1 MPLEAVIRKSSG
13 RTRRLT
19 ATADLAVPIPLRLA
33 ALAGAVGA
41 SAVVSLVAANGERA
55 PWLTA
60 AEIAGVAVIAGVA
73 AALSPRV
80 VRTGRTLPLWVMG
93 LVAASL
99 CVESA
104 ARAAGVGRA
113 VEVVLLD
120 GLRVAALACA
130 ACGHLAGANG
140 LSRLLALFAALFA
153 AGLPLGP
160 AASPGAVRAALLL
173 FAAAAAWGA
182 AAAYWGGLRGRVSVA
197 GAGSGLLR
205 GRWAAH
211 GLIAGLAV
219 LTLAVGG
226 GGVAAGRAGLFPTSG
241 GSGSDATDPFA
252 RDGVGNGEDL
262 VAGSEEIRSFAPIDD
277 APFLEDDR
285 PSLFDAF
292 DDTFEEPFESDAEN
306 ERSQA
311 LDPDQV
317 AETRRDDMTVAGK
330 PAGGAFSTRRKPSPS
345 SGKTPDEDPSPALL
359 FVSGRVPVH
368 LRLVTYDRF
377 DGAAWR
383 PEPAP
388 KSRSLIARRVG
399 ERSWFGPDVNRAW
412 SDLFRGRD
420 AHGLKV
426 VNLSG
431 PNLPCP
437 PDTTGV
443 HIADV
448 DRADLFA
455 FAGPDTLRL
464 DRSSVPP
471 MTVIHAASR
480 RLDPG
485 TLDAPLLFQTTPVGT
500 TGVPAGLRGPLSEL
514 AADWTAGRS
523 RGRDEVNAIRDRLRT
538 SYTLD
543 PAAGDAA
550 DGPPVLDFLRNTER
564 GRSYQFATACCLLL
578 RCRGYGARV
587 VGGFYAD
594 PDDYDRALG
603 HTVVAADDVH
613 LWCEVAVAPGVWAT
627 VDPSPGYEV
636 LGPPPTWG
644 ERLTGAATVAGR
656 FVTDSPAASLAVLLT
671 CVGLVVF
678 RRRVADA
685 GDALGWR
692 LARLWRGERDAV
704 RAAVRVLDRRCRR
717 FGPARP
723 PGLSP
728 PRHFA
733 ALPGDVGFA
742 DAAAR
747 ALFAPELRDGD
758 VSLAAA
764 AVRSRAGAGGRGR
777 PAGGVEQRNPRAPA
791 APGTGDAHS
800 PETHPR
806 DPPRGRPGTVAG
818 LIGRSL
824 RADPGHPHASPIE
837 GAV

>member
-1 MPLEAVIRKSSG
+1 MPLEAVLRKVP
-13 RTRRLT
+13 RPKRRLT
-19 ATADLAVPIPLRLA
+19 ATANPVVPIPLRLA
-33 ALAGAVGA
+33 ASAGAVGA

-55 PWLTA
+55 PWLVA
-60 AEIAGVAVIAGVA
+60 AEIAAVAVVTSA
-73 AALSPRV
+73 AAVLSPRAG
-80 VRTGRTLPLWVMG
+80 RTGRTLPLWVMG
-93 LVAASL
+93 LVAAS
-99 CVESA
+99 
-104 ARAAGVGRA
+104 AGAEPVLRSLGAGRA
-113 VEVVLLD
+113 VGIVLLD

-160 AASPGAVRAALLL
+160 GASPGAVRAALLL

-182 AAAYWGGLRGRVSVA
+182 AASYWGGLRGRVSVA
-197 GAGSGLLR
+197 GTGR

-219 LTLAVGG
+219 LTLTVGG

-262 VAGSEEIRSFAPIDD
+262 VAGSEDIRSFAPIDD

-292 DDTFEEPFESDAEN
+292 DDTFEEPFEPGAEN

-311 LDPDQV
+311 LDADQV
-317 AETRRDDMTVAGK
+317 AESRRDDMTVAGK

-345 SGKTPDEDPSPALL
+345 SGRTPDERPPPALL

-368 LRLVTYDRF
+368 LRLATFDAF
-377 DGAAWR
+377 DGVSWR
-383 PEPAP
+383 PESVPEGRPLRAET
-388 KSRSLIARRVG
+388 VG
-399 ERSWFGPDVNRAW
+399 DRTWFGPDVSRAW
-412 SDLFRGRD
+412 SDLYRGTD

-431 PNLPCP
+431 ANLPCP
-437 PDTTGV
+437 PGTTGV
-443 HIADV
+443 HVRDV
-448 DRADLFA
+448 HRADLFA

-464 DRSSVPP
+464 NRSDVPP
-471 MTVIHAASR
+471 LTVIHAASR
-480 RLDPG
+480 RLDPAALG
-485 TLDAPLLFQTTPVGT
+485 APLLFDTTPEGT
-500 TGVPAGLRGPLSEL
+500 TGVPEDLRGPLSEL
-514 AADWTAGRS
+514 AEEWSAGRP
-523 RGRDEVNAIRDRLRT
+523 RGRDEVAAIRDRLRDG
-538 SYTLD
+538 YALD

-550 DGPPVLDFLRNTER
+550 DGPPVLDFLFESKR

-594 PDDYDRALG
+594 GADYDRTLG

-613 LWCEVAVAPGVWAT
+613 VWCEVAVAPDVWAT
-627 VDPSPGYEV
+627 VDASPGYEV

-644 ERLTGAATVAGR
+644 ERLTGAAAVAGR
-656 FVTDSPAASLAVLLT
+656 FVADSPAASLAVLLT
-671 CVGLVVF
+671 CGGLIVF
-678 RRRVADA
+678 RRRAADA

-692 LARLWRGERDAV
+692 LARLWRGERGAV
-704 RAAVRVLDRRCRR
+704 VAAVRVLDRRCRR

-733 ALPGDVGFA
+733 ALYGDTGFA
-742 DAAAR
+742 EVAAR

-764 AVRSRAGAGGRGR
+764 AVRGHFLSMAVTRETASDG
-777 PAGGVEQRNPRAPA
+777 
-791 APGTGDAHS
+791 
-800 PETHPR
+800 PEDDR
-806 DPPRGRPGTVAG
+806 
-818 LIGRSL
+818 
-824 RADPGHPHASPIE
+824 
-837 GAV
+837 

>member
-1 MPLEAVIRKSSG
+1 MPLEAVLRKVPG
-13 RTRRLT
+13 PKRRP
-19 ATADLAVPIPLRLA
+19 ATSANPAVPIPLRLA
-33 ALAGAVGA
+33 AVAGAVGA

-55 PWLTA
+55 PWLVAAEVAAVAAVTA
-60 AEIAGVAVIAGVA
+60 AA
-73 AALSPRV
+73 AAPSPRV
-80 VRTGRTLPLWVMG
+80 VRTGRLLPLWVMG
-93 LVAASL
+93 LVAAS
-99 CVESA
+99 
-104 ARAAGVGRA
+104 AGAEPVLRSLGTGRA
-113 VEVVLLD
+113 VEIVLLD

-160 AASPGAVRAALLL
+160 GASPGSVRAALLL

-197 GAGSGLLR
+197 GAGSDVWR

-252 RDGVGNGEDL
+252 RAGVGNGENL
-262 VAGSEEIRSFAPIDD
+262 VAGSEDIRSFAPIDD

-285 PSLFDAF
+285 PSLFDAY
-292 DDTFEEPFESDAEN
+292 DDTFEESFEPGEN
-306 ERSQA
+306 ERSRA
-311 LDPDQV
+311 LDPQQV
-317 AETRRDDMTVAGK
+317 AESRRDDLTTAGK

-345 SGKTPDEDPSPALL
+345 SGRTPGETPSPALL

-368 LRLVTYDRF
+368 LRLATFDAF
-377 DGAAWR
+377 DGVSWR
-383 PEPAP
+383 PESVPEGRPLRAET
-388 KSRSLIARRVG
+388 VG
-399 ERSWFGPDVNRAW
+399 DRTWFGPDVSRAW
-412 SDLFRGRD
+412 SDLYRGTD

-431 PNLPCP
+431 PALPCP

-443 HIADV
+443 HVRDV

-464 DRSSVPP
+464 NRSDVPP
-471 MTVIHAASR
+471 LTVIHAASR
-480 RLDPG
+480 RLDPAALG
-485 TLDAPLLFQTTPVGT
+485 APLLFDTTPEGT
-500 TGVPAGLRGPLSEL
+500 TGVPEDLRGPLSEL
-514 AADWTAGRS
+514 AEEWTAGRS
-523 RGRDEVNAIRDRLRT
+523 RGRDEVAAIRDRLRDG
-538 SYTLD
+538 YALD

-550 DGPPVLDFLRNTER
+550 DGPPVLGFLLNTKR

-594 PDDYDRALG
+594 ADDYDRTLG

-613 LWCEVAVAPGVWAT
+613 VWCEVAVAPDVWAT
-627 VDPSPGYEV
+627 VDACPGYEV

-644 ERLTGAATVAGR
+644 ERLTNAAAVAGR
-656 FVTDSPAASLAVLLT
+656 FVADSPAASLAVLLA
-671 CVGLVVF
+671 CGGLIAF

-692 LARLWRGERDAV
+692 LARLWRDERGAV

-717 FGPARP
+717 FGRTRP

-733 ALPGDVGFA
+733 AFPGATGFA

-747 ALFAPELRDGD
+747 ALFGPALRPGD

-764 AVRSRAGAGGRGR
+764 AVRGRRSVFLTRETASEGR
-777 PAGGVEQRNPRAPA
+777 DR
-791 APGTGDAHS
+791 
-800 PETHPR
+800 
-806 DPPRGRPGTVAG
+806 
-818 LIGRSL
+818 
-824 RADPGHPHASPIE
+824 
-837 GAV
+837 

>member
-1 MPLEAVIRKSSG
+1 MPLEAVLRKAPKPK
-13 RTRRLT
+13 RRLS
-19 ATADLAVPIPLRLA
+19 ATANRGVPVPLRLA

-41 SAVVSLVAANGERA
+41 SAVVSLVAANGERV
-55 PWLTA
+55 PWLVV
-60 AEIAGVAVIAGVA
+60 AEISAVAVGTLIAVA
-73 AALSPRV
+73 LTPRV
-80 VRTGRTLPLWVMG
+80 ARSGRTLPLWVMG
-93 LVAASL
+93 LVAAS
-99 CVESA
+99 
-104 ARAAGVGRA
+104 AGAEPVLRSLGAGRA
-113 VEVVLLD
+113 VEIVLLD

-130 ACGHLAGANG
+130 ACGHLAGANR

-160 AASPGAVRAALLL
+160 AASPGAVRVALLL

-197 GAGSGLLR
+197 GPAR

-211 GLIAGLAV
+211 GLIGGLA
-219 LTLAVGG
+219 LATLAVGG

-241 GSGSDATDPFA
+241 GSASDATDPSA

-262 VAGSEEIRSFAPIDD
+262 VAGAEDIRSFAPIDD

-292 DDTFEEPFESDAEN
+292 DDTFEEPFESGEN

-317 AETRRDDMTVAGK
+317 AESRRDDITTAGE
-330 PAGGAFSTRRKPSPS
+330 PAGGAFSTRREPSPS
-345 SGKTPDEDPSPALL
+345 SGNTPGEKSSPALL
-359 FVSGRVPVH
+359 FVSGRAPVH
-368 LRLVTYDRF
+368 LRLATYGAF
-377 DGAAWR
+377 DGVSWQPESVPEGR
-383 PEPAP
+383 PLHAET
-388 KSRSLIARRVG
+388 VG
-399 ERSWFGPDVNRAW
+399 DRAWFGPETRRAW
-412 SDLFRGRD
+412 SDLYRGTD

-443 HIADV
+443 HLADV

-471 MTVIHAASR
+471 LTVIHAASR
-480 RLDPG
+480 RLDPAALG
-485 TLDAPLLFQTTPVGT
+485 APLLFGTTPEGT
-500 TGVPAGLRGPLSEL
+500 TDVPEELRGSLSAL

-523 RGRDEVNAIRDRLRT
+523 RGRGEVNAIRDRLRDG
-538 SYTLD
+538 YALD
-543 PAAGDAA
+543 PAAGDATE
-550 DGPPVLDFLRNTER
+550 GSPVLDFLLNTKR
-564 GRSYQFATACCLLL
+564 GRSYQIATACCLLL

-594 PDDYDRALG
+594 PEDYDRTLG

-613 LWCEVAVAPGVWAT
+613 VWCEVAVAPGVWAT

-644 ERLTGAATVAGR
+644 ERLTAAAAVAGR
-656 FVTDSPAASLAVLLT
+656 FVTDSPLASLAVLLT
-671 CVGLVVF
+671 CGGLIVF
-678 RRRVADA
+678 RRRVADG

-692 LARLWRGERDAV
+692 LARVWRGERDAV

-723 PGLSP
+723 LGLSP

-733 ALPGDVGFA
+733 ALPGDTGFA

-747 ALFAPELRDGD
+747 ALFGPALRDGD
-758 VSLAAA
+758 VEAAAA
-764 AVRSRAGAGGRGR
+764 AVRRVRCADRAESSADQEARS
-777 PAGGVEQRNPRAPA
+777 AQR
-791 APGTGDAHS
+791 T
-800 PETHPR
+800 
-806 DPPRGRPGTVAG
+806 
-818 LIGRSL
+818 L
-824 RADPGHPHASPIE
+824 REPNR
-837 GAV
+837 

>member
-1 MPLEAVIRKSSG
+1 MPLEAVIRKSPG
-13 RTRRLT
+13 RTRRLS
-19 ATADLAVPIPLRLA
+19 ATAKRGVPIPLRLA
-33 ALAGAVGA
+33 AVAGAAGA

-55 PWLTA
+55 PWLVA
-60 AEIAGVAVIAGVA
+60 AEIAAVAVVTLIA
-73 AALSPRV
+73 AALTPRV
-80 VRTGRTLPLWVMG
+80 ARTGRTLPLWVLG
-93 LVAASL
+93 LVAASVGAEPVL
-99 CVESA
+99 RSFG
-104 ARAAGVGRA
+104 AGRTAEIVM
-113 VEVVLLD
+113 LD

-160 AASPGAVRAALLL
+160 GASPGAVRAALLL

-197 GAGSGLLR
+197 GAGSGLWR

-262 VAGSEEIRSFAPIDD
+262 VAGSEDIRSFAPIDD

-292 DDTFEEPFESDAEN
+292 DDTFEEPFEPGEN

-311 LDPDQV
+311 VDPDQV
-317 AETRRDDMTVAGK
+317 AETGRDDVTVAGK
-330 PAGGAFSTRRKPSPS
+330 PAGGAFSTRRKPSTS
-345 SGKTPDEDPSPALL
+345 SGRAPGEKPSPALL

-368 LRLVTYDRF
+368 LRSVTYGTF
-377 DGAAWR
+377 DGQAWH
-383 PEPAP
+383 PEPVP
-388 KSRSLIARRVG
+388 EGLRVRSSESGGRT
-399 ERSWFGPDVNRAW
+399 WFGPEVRRAW
-412 SDLFRGRD
+412 SDLYRGTD

-437 PDTTGV
+437 PGTTGV

-464 DRSSVPP
+464 TRSTVPP
-471 MTVIHAASR
+471 LTVVHAASR

-485 TLDAPLLFQTTPVGT
+485 TLGAPLLFQTTPAGT
-500 TGVPAGLRGPLSEL
+500 TDVPAGLRGPLSEL
-514 AADWTAGRS
+514 AADWTAGRP
-523 RGRDEVNAIRDRLRT
+523 RGRDEVAAIRDRLRDG
-538 SYTLD
+538 YALD

-550 DGPPVLDFLRNTER
+550 DGPPVLDFLLNTKR

-594 PDDYDRALG
+594 DRDYDRTLG

-613 LWCEVAVAPGVWAT
+613 VWCEVAVAPGVWAT

-644 ERLTGAATVAGR
+644 ERLTGVAAVAGR
-656 FVTDSPAASLAVLLT
+656 FVADSPAASLAVLLV
-671 CVGLVVF
+671 CGGLVVF
-678 RRRVADA
+678 RRRFADA

-692 LARLWRGERDAV
+692 LARLWRGERGAV
-704 RAAVRVLDRRCRR
+704 VAAVRVLDRRCRR

-733 ALPGDVGFA
+733 ALAGDAGFA
-742 DAAAR
+742 DVAAR
-747 ALFAPELRDGD
+747 ALFGPALFPGD
-758 VSLAAA
+758 VSIAAA
-764 AVRSRAGAGGRGR
+764 AVRGRR
-777 PAGGVEQRNPRAPA
+777 SAFITR
-791 APGTGDAHS
+791 
-800 PETHPR
+800 ETAS
-806 DPPRGRPGTVAG
+806 DRPGDD
-818 LIGRSL
+818 R
-824 RADPGHPHASPIE
+824 
-837 GAV
+837 